1 MKYYVNA
8 FGVAMGGLSQNV
20 DTADAGEGRWG
31 ISDKM
36 LTLLKLGSRGVG
48 KWGLREEIK
57 RQLYK

>member
-1 MKYYVNA
+1 MKVE
-8 FGVAMGGLSQNV
+8 GPSQNV